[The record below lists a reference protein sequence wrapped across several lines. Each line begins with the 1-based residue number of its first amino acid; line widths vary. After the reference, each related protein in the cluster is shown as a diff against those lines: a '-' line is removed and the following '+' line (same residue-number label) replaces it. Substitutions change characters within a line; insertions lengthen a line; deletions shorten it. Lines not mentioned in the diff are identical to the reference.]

1 MRNNQLSFGD
11 RMKSYENCFNPVL
24 LPNAIYVARLDGNS
38 FSKFTKAMDF
48 EKPFDMSFVNAMK
61 NATQRLVKET
71 QAVLGYTQSDEVTL
85 ILTPERMRF
94 NGRLNKLCSIMASKM
109 SVFFYQELLKINP
122 NLESKLSDLNP
133 VFDCRVFSVPSKKE
147 ALNAVLWREQDAV
160 KNSIL
165 STAQSFFTQREMF
178 KVNTKELVTKME
190 QEKGFRWD
198 ELPVYLKRGFYI
210 RSKSV
215 VKTLNQEVLDNLFSK
230 ISEKQKQEIVNNNYQ
245 VTRTVIEEDNDF
257 LSLQDLPDD
266 YFF

>member
-11 RMKSYENCFNPVL
+11 RMKSCENCFNPVL

-38 FSKFTKAMDF
+38 FSKFTKSMNF
-48 EKPFDMSFVNAMK
+48 NKPFDLNFVNAMK
-61 NATQRLVKET
+61 NATKRLVKET

-109 SVFFYQELLKINP
+109 SVFFYQELLKTNP
-122 NLESKLSDLNP
+122 DFEEKLIKLNP

-165 STAQSFFTQREMF
+165 CTAQSFFSHKEMF
-178 KVNTKELVTKME
+178 KLNTKQLVTKME
-190 QEKGFRWD
+190 REKNYRWD
-198 ELPVYLKRGFYI
+198 ELPIYLKRGSYFIYKTVEKEVDPELFY
-210 RSKSV
+210 KM
-215 VKTLNQEVLDNLFSK
+215 
-230 ISEKQKQEIVNNNYQ
+230 SEKQKNEVIENNYK
-245 VTRTVIEEDNDF
+245 VYRTVIEEDESF
-257 LSLQDLPDD
+257 LSLKELPED